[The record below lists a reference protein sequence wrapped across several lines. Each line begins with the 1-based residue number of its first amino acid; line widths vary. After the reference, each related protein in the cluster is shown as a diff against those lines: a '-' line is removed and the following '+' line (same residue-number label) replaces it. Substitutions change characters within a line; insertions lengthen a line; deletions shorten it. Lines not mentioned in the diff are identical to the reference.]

1 MEINLNHGFGGED
14 TNKLINNLIFN
25 ILYSDCENINGN
37 DGAVVSGSE
46 KIAISTDSFVVS
58 PIFFGEKSIGHLCVA
73 GSVNDVLTCGAVPKY
88 LTLSFV
94 IEEGFSIEKLEKIL
108 LDIKDEANK
117 NQVLVVTGD
126 TKVVPK
132 GNCDGIYI
140 NTACVGFVKKDYNP
154 INIEI
159 GDKIILTGTVGD
171 HEASLTILR
180 NELPF
185 ESNIKSDVSGL
196 GEILVPLLENNYNI
210 KAMRDPTRGGLAA
223 TLNELTNQSHKSF
236 LINEKDIPVNEEV
249 KAFCEITGLDK
260 FIFASEGKMIIF
272 VSDEDAD
279 KLVEYL
285 HETELGKNAKIIGE
299 VVENDNHKVFLKT
312 LIGKRVLPMPS
323 KAQLPRIC

>member
-14 TNKLINNLIFN
+14 TNKLINDLIFN

-73 GSVNDVLTCGAVPKY
+73 GSVNDVLTCGAVPKFF
-88 LTLSFV
+88 TLSFV
-94 IEEGFSIEKLEKIL
+94 IEEGFSIKKLEKIL
-108 LDIKDEANK
+108 FDIKEEANK

-171 HEASLTILR
+171 HEAALTILR

-196 GEILVPLLENNYNI
+196 GEILVPLLDNNYNI

-260 FIFASEGKMIIF
+260 YIFASEGKMIIF
-272 VSDEDAD
+272 VSCEDAD
-279 KLVEYL
+279 KLIEYL

-299 VVENDNHKVFLKT
+299 VIENDNHKVFLKT